1 MTSSANNRGFS
12 RMGVDPTVS
21 GLVDGTDFPH
31 SALFH
36 ALNIA
41 TQGNYAIIE
50 GNDFDITQS
59 DSGGKTQFAVAA
71 GKVIR
76 NGVLQAAV
84 STANFTQGTPSS
96 FEEPTTGFAYYLL
109 VVNSSNAL
117 ALKDNGGTIITDTV
131 PNPASTDIPIAVLRL
146 GAGETTTQRH
156 VQFLTTTK
164 TSNSLSIARDNSGV
178 YTESATVK
186 SNAGDIEFESL
197 ETDKDIIFKVK
208 DGSSVV
214 DRLIL
219 YGDNDPS
226 FPNTEVKIEGSLL
239 ATEDVQANKLAL
251 GYGNSP
257 VTGTAEIS
265 AYSSSEP
272 IVFKTGSSAERVRI
286 TSAGR
291 VGIGENSPDHTV
303 HITDSSTDF
312 PFRIQTSEG
321 NFRLNKFGHLHIQ
334 NENASDSNS
343 FDEPFWSLGQRDD
356 GKLDIS
362 FGTPSG
368 SNAFVGSSDAYIRL
382 EDDSGTK
389 KIGFFG
395 TAPDSRTT
403 VANLASQS
411 VNPDA
416 PSNPTAAEH
425 ASTQAAITAIV
436 DKLNDLIDALGDTS
450 GVGLIDDS

>member
-41 TQGNYAIIE
+41 TQGNYAVIE

-96 FEEPTTGFAYYLL
+96 FEEPTTGFSYYLL

-178 YTESATVK
+178 YTESATIK
-186 SNAGDIEFESL
+186 SNAGDIEFEAL
-197 ETDKDIIFKVK
+197 EQDKDIILKVNDGGSPTEIIRI
-208 DGSSVV
+208 DGS
-214 DRLIL
+214 
-219 YGDNDPS
+219 
-226 FPNTEVKIEGSLL
+226 
-239 ATEDVQANKLAL
+239 
-251 GYGNSP
+251 
-257 VTGTAEIS
+257 
-265 AYSSSEP
+265 
-272 IVFKTGSSAERVRI
+272 
-286 TSAGR
+286 TSR
-291 VGIGENSPDHTV
+291 VGIGESSPDNTV
-303 HITDSSTDF
+303 HIKDTSTDF
-312 PFRIQTSEG
+312 PFRIQTNEG

-334 NENASDSNS
+334 NENASDADS

-368 SNAFVGSSDAYIRL
+368 TNAFVNASDAYIRL

-395 TAPDSRTT
+395 TTPDSRTT
-403 VANLASQS
+403 VDNLASQS
-411 VNPDA
+411 VGTA

-425 ASTQAAITAIV
+425 ATTQAAITNIV
-436 DKLNDLIDALGDTS
+436 DKLNDLINALGDAS
-450 GVGLIDDS
+450 GLGLIDDS